1 MAEIKIE
8 KKQPIWPWLLAA
20 LVVLAVL
27 AYLFVYNN
35 DNDDGLAEN
44 EQETAGLVDGT
55 NVRDNDSPDPAV
67 ASYVQYVKNDP
78 DKMGLDHNYA
88 NEALTRLMEATQAK
102 ADQIGYDAATD
113 LNQVKE
119 YADKIATDPFE
130 TTHAN
135 SIRKAT
141 DLLTTTLDKNAASA
155 VSTTERRSE
164 RAPAG
169 LGGHRSRSADTGSEA
184 GGQVVFRQSLGCFA
198 RNELIFLTKK

>member
-8 KKQPIWPWLLAA
+8 KKKPIWPWLLAA

-35 DNDDGLAEN
+35 DNDGELAEN
-44 EQETAGLVDGT
+44 TQETAGLMENT
-55 NVRDNDSPDPAV
+55 NASDEYGSDPAV

-88 NEALTRLMEATQAK
+88 NEALTRLMAATEAK
-102 ADQIGYDAATD
+102 ADRIGYDATTD
-113 LNQVKE
+113 LGRVKE

-141 DLLTTTLDKNAASA
+141 DILTTTLQNMQRAKYPQLSSEVDELRQASA
-155 VSTTERRSE
+155 DIDPDV
-164 RAPAG
+164 
-169 LGGHRSRSADTGSEA
+169 
-184 GGQVVFRQSLGCFA
+184 
-198 RNELIFLTKK
+198 LTLDQKQAVKAYFDKASDVLQEMN

>member
-1 MAEIKIE
+1 M
-8 KKQPIWPWLLAA
+8 AA

-141 DLLTTTLDKNAASA
+141 DLLTTTLQKMQQAQYPQLSDEVNELRQASA
-155 VSTTERRSE
+155 AIDPDV
-164 RAPAG
+164 
-169 LGGHRSRSADTGSEA
+169 
-184 GGQVVFRQSLGCFA
+184 
-198 RNELIFLTKK
+198 LTLDQKQAVKSYFDKASDVLQEMN